1 MMKKVFCL
9 LILFALLICVG
20 FAACADANKDYSLS
34 QENGQ
39 HYLVFD
45 DITKYERVPEE
56 GVNIGVDAFVSFSSM
71 TEFRDAVIKG
81 DLTDHQKTTI
91 ANHFPKD
98 ENGNILICDMN
109 NLYTPTTPGSNNM
122 GNVIWNGQRYS
133 VSLTLDNGV
142 DCGYGNLP
150 EKDYQSKYQQ
160 DYVNFLSNNNITVTS
175 QTVDKNGKTITRYDT
190 DAGTY
195 KSIQYTLTEG
205 NKTIAVDKLYCL
217 KTNNSSSDTSG
228 SIPYRVTLYC
238 TEGDQY
244 YIFVLSDFD
253 IAPTDQWL
261 LKFGITEFA

>member
-1 MMKKVFCL
+1 MRKVFSL
-9 LILFALLICVG
+9 PILFALLICVG
-20 FAACADANKDYSLS
+20 FAACTNANKDYSLS

-45 DITKYERVPEE
+45 DITKYERIPEE
-56 GVNIGVDAFVSFSSM
+56 GVNIGIDAYVSFSSM

-81 DLTDHQKTTI
+81 KLTDHQKTTI
-91 ANHFPKD
+91 ANHFRKD
-98 ENGNILICDMN
+98 ENGNVLICDMN
-109 NLYTPTTPGSNNM
+109 NLYVPIAPEGSSIDK
-122 GNVIWNGQRYS
+122 VDWTGQTYS
-133 VSLTLDNGV
+133 VSLTLDSGV

-150 EKDYQSKYQQ
+150 EKDYQSRYQQ
-160 DYVNFLSNNNITVTS
+160 DYVELFNNNNITVTS

-190 DAGTY
+190 DTSTY
-195 KSIQYTLTEG
+195 KSIQYTMTAG
-205 NKTIAVDKLYCL
+205 NKTIAVEKSYCL
-217 KTNNSSSDTSG
+217 KTNSSSSDTSG
-228 SIPYRVTLYC
+228 SIPYRVNLYC